1 VAASEKENQSGAIS
15 QEINSKDN
23 VVNIFYLRPMVGN
36 DLLEK
41 SEYEVGMV
49 KWIDGSADNKINRMI
64 LRPIESGNM
73 VELCNGK
80 EVRLMITSGTLHSVK
95 VVEETKKSFM
105 RKKQDL
111 LLELLFYSDQLRKQ
125 QQNLSSV
132 MLNIEDKEDPEI
144 MQYMQEIKEIEAKNY

>member
-41 SEYEVGMV
+41 SEYEVEMV

-64 LRPIESGNM
+64 LRTIESGNM
-73 VELCNGK
+73 VELCKGK

-111 LLELLFYSDQLRKQ
+111 LLELLFNSDQQRKQ
-125 QQNLSSV
+125 QQNLSSI
-132 MLNIEDKEDPEI
+132 MLNVEDKEVPEI
-144 MQYMQEIKEIEAKNY
+144 MQYMQGIKEIEAKNY

>member
-64 LRPIESGNM
+64 LRTIESGNM
-73 VELCNGK
+73 VELCKGK

-111 LLELLFYSDQLRKQ
+111 LLERCFIVTNCANNNKICLQLC
-125 QQNLSSV
+125 
-132 MLNIEDKEDPEI
+132 
-144 MQYMQEIKEIEAKNY
+144 

>member
-1 VAASEKENQSGAIS
+1 VVQYLET
-15 QEINSKDN
+15 NSKDN

-41 SEYEVGMV
+41 SEYEVEMV

-64 LRPIESGNM
+64 LRTIESGNM
-73 VELCNGK
+73 VELCKGK

-111 LLELLFYSDQLRKQ
+111 LLELLFNSDQQRKQ
-125 QQNLSSV
+125 QQNLSSI
-132 MLNIEDKEDPEI
+132 MLNVEDKEVPEI
-144 MQYMQEIKEIEAKNY
+144 MQYMQGIKEIEAKNY